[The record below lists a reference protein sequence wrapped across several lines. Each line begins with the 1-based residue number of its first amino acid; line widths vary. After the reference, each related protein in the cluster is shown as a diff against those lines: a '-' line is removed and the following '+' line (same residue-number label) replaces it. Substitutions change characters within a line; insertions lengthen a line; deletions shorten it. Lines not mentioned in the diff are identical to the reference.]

1 MVVVKTPSEG
11 KPSMGKSIR
20 NLSTVTRVGL
30 DLAKNAF
37 QVHAVDATGAIVV
50 ARKLMRGRLVPFFAE
65 LAPCVVAMEAC
76 ASAHHWGRAL
86 IELGHEVRLLPPA
99 HVKPY
104 VRRNKNDAVDAAAI
118 CEAAGR
124 PGQRFV
130 PVRSIDNQAELMR
143 HRTRELLAGQRTA
156 LLNALR
162 GHLAEIGLVAPQG
175 ASHAYGLK
183 RMVADGFNENGEIVV
198 PDCVRGALRSLVGQI
213 DALDEAIGA
222 IDRELAAS
230 VKADETAK
238 RLMTIPGVG
247 PVTASAIVA
256 TVQDASAFASGREF
270 AAFLGLTPRQN
281 STGGKTRLG
290 RITKMGD
297 RYLRKLL
304 VMGACATLRHR
315 KGHNDAMRL
324 WASADARAQDGQ
336 IQVQSDR
343 GGARQQGRAHR
354 FRADDEG
361 RPVRRPAG
369 RRLNERGYS
378 IGSFRRRGDQHRG
391 RRRSDV
397 NQRKR
402 LGSPNSG
409 QRQYERE
416 RMMGRRA
423 TRTNHQGQRRH
434 PSHQQAVDM
443 TALETFT
450 NSFQATLDH
459 GAPSRHGRNIG

>member
-1 MVVVKTPSEG
+1 
-11 KPSMGKSIR
+11 MGKSIR
-20 NLSTVTRVGL
+20 NFAAVTRVGL

-50 ARKLMRGRLVPFFAE
+50 ARKLTRSQLIPFFAE

-86 IELGHEVRLLPPA
+86 IELGHEVQLLPPA

-104 VRRNKNDAVDAAAI
+104 VRRNKNDPADAAAI
-118 CEAAGR
+118 CEAMGR

-143 HRTRELLAGQRTA
+143 HRARELLAGQRTA
-156 LLNALR
+156 ALNALR
-162 GHLAEIGLVAPQG
+162 GHLAEIGVVAPQG
-175 ASHAYGLK
+175 AQHAYDLK
-183 RMVADGFNENGEIVV
+183 RLAIEGFDANGQVLV
-198 PDCVRGALRSLVGQI
+198 PDCVRVALRPLVGQI

-222 IDRELAAS
+222 IDKEIAAS

-256 TVQDASAFASGREF
+256 TLQDAGAFASGREF

-290 RITKMGD
+290 GITKMGD

-304 VMGACATLRHR
+304 VIGACATLRHR

-324 WASADARAQDGQ
+324 WASGMLERKTVKYKFKLTAVALANKLARIVYALATK
-336 IQVQSDR
+336 
-343 GGARQQGRAHR
+343 GGHY
-354 FRADDEG
+354 DD
-361 RPVRRPAG
+361 RPVA
-369 RRLNERGYS
+369 
-378 IGSFRRRGDQHRG
+378 
-391 RRRSDV
+391 
-397 NQRKR
+397 
-402 LGSPNSG
+402 
-409 QRQYERE
+409 
-416 RMMGRRA
+416 A
-423 TRTNHQGQRRH
+423 
-434 PSHQQAVDM
+434 
-443 TALETFT
+443 
-450 NSFQATLDH
+450 
-459 GAPSRHGRNIG
+459 